1 MPGSFITPKADSTR
15 CCESPSKMIWLLCVL
30 SLVSYANAQSCG
42 GTFSGGSGTAASP
55 NYPSNYGNDLNC
67 EYVFPHTGQLLQIEF
82 TAFHLEAASSW
93 TGSCY
98 DVVTV
103 YEGGNNLG
111 SYCGSTRPATL
122 TTRSEV
128 RIVFSTDYSVT
139 ASGFSLTY
147 SRGGEIITTTTVPV
161 PTYAPGSCGTPAIQ
175 PRSSEM
181 LRYDQAEGR
190 IVNGDDA
197 TPHSW
202 PWQVSLQTSTGWHYC
217 GGSIVNNEWVV
228 TAAHCDPSISG
239 DYVILGEHNKGGG
252 TEPIQ
257 SKRISK
263 KLCHQQY
270 NSNTIDYDICL
281 LKLATPAEFNTN
293 VHPVC
298 LAQAGDDASFP
309 AGMSCYTS
317 GWGKTSASSST
328 TPDILQQA
336 MIPLISTSSCQSA
349 WGSVNTITDRMI
361 CAGADGATSC
371 MGDSGGPLVCQKDGA
386 WNLVGVVSWGSS
398 QCSTSTPAVYA
409 RVTNLRQWLENT
421 MANN

>member
-1 MPGSFITPKADSTR
+1 MLR
-15 CCESPSKMIWLLCVL
+15 LLCCL
-30 SLVSYANAQSCG
+30 LLVSYAAAQSCG
-42 GTFSGGSGTAASP
+42 GTFTASSGTVASP
-55 NYPSNYGNDLNC
+55 NYPNSYGNDLNC
-67 EYVFPHTGQLLQIEF
+67 EYVFPANGQLLQITF
-82 TAFHLEAASSW
+82 NAFLLEAASSW

-98 DVVTV
+98 DTVTV
-103 YEGGNNLG
+103 YDGGNRVG
-111 SYCGSTRPATL
+111 AYCGSQSPGTI

-128 RIVFSTDYSVT
+128 RIVFTSDYSVT
-139 ASGFSLTY
+139 TSGFSASY
-147 SRGGEIITTTTVPV
+147 SRGGEIITTTTVPP
-161 PTYAPGSCGTPAIQ
+161 PTYAPGTCGTPAIQ

-257 SKRISK
+257 SVRISK
-263 KLCHQQY
+263 KICHQQY

-281 LKLATPAEFNTN
+281 LKLATPAQFNTN

-298 LAQAGDDASFP
+298 MAASGDDASFP

-336 MIPLISTSSCQSA
+336 MIPLISTSSCQNA

-409 RVTNLRQWLENT
+409 RVTNLRQWLDST

>member
-1 MPGSFITPKADSTR
+1 
-15 CCESPSKMIWLLCVL
+15 MIWLLCVL
-30 SLVSYANAQSCG
+30 SLASYAKAQSCG
-42 GTFSGGSGTAASP
+42 GTFSGSSGTAASP
-55 NYPSNYGNDLNC
+55 NYPSSYGNDLNC
-67 EYVFPHTGQLLQIEF
+67 EYTFPANGQLLQITFNSFE
-82 TAFHLEAASSW
+82 LEAASSW

-98 DVVTV
+98 DTVTV
-103 YEGGNNLG
+103 YDGGVRVG
-111 SYCGSTRPATL
+111 EYCGTNRPANIA
-122 TTRSEV
+122 TRSEV
-128 RIVFSTDYSVT
+128 TIEFSSDYSVT
-139 ASGFSLTY
+139 ASGFSLSF
-147 SRGGEIITTTTVPV
+147 SRGGEIITTTTLPP

-217 GGSIVNNEWVV
+217 GGSIVNENWVI
-228 TAAHCDPSISG
+228 TAAHCDPTISS

-252 TEPIQ
+252 TESIQ
-257 SKRISK
+257 SVRISRK
-263 KLCHQQY
+263 ICHQQY

-281 LKLATPAEFNTN
+281 LKLATPAVFSDK

-298 LAQAGDDASFP
+298 MANSGDDSSFP
-309 AGMSCYTS
+309 AGMRCYTS
-317 GWGKTSASSST
+317 GWGKTSASSSG

-336 MIPLISTSSCQSA
+336 MIPLISTSQCQAA
-349 WGSVNTITDRMI
+349 WGSVNTITDRMV

-386 WNLVGVVSWGSS
+386 WNLIGVVSWGSS

-409 RVTNLRQWLENT
+409 RVTNLRQWLDST

>member
-1 MPGSFITPKADSTR
+1 
-15 CCESPSKMIWLLCVL
+15 MIWLLCVL
-30 SLVSYANAQSCG
+30 SLASYAKAQSCG
-42 GTFSGGSGTAASP
+42 GSFIASSGTAASP
-55 NYPSNYGNDLNC
+55 NYPSNYGNDLRC
-67 EYVFPHTGQLLQIEF
+67 EYVFPANGQLLQISF
-82 TAFHLEAASSW
+82 THFHLEAASSW
-93 TGSCY
+93 SGSCY
-98 DVVTV
+98 DTVTV
-103 YEGGNNLG
+103 YEGSNLVG
-111 SYCGSTRPATL
+111 TYCGTNGPANIA
-122 TTRSEV
+122 TRSEV

-139 ASGFSLTY
+139 TAGFSLSY
-147 SRGGEIITTTTVPV
+147 SRGGEIITTTTLPP

-181 LRYDQAEGR
+181 LRYDQAQGR

-202 PWQVSLQTSTGWHYC
+202 PWQVSLQTSTDWHYC
-217 GGSIVNNEWVV
+217 GGSLLNENWVV

-239 DYVILGEHNKGGG
+239 DYVVLGEHDRGNSF
-252 TEPIQ
+252 EPIQ
-257 SKRISK
+257 RLRISR
-263 KLCHQQY
+263 KLCHAQY

-281 LKLATPAEFNTN
+281 LKLATPAVMSDA

-298 LAQAGDDASFP
+298 LAADDAPFP

-317 GWGKTSASSST
+317 GWGKTSASAST
-328 TPDILQQA
+328 TPMILQQA
-336 MIPLISTSSCQSA
+336 MIPLVSTSQCQSA

-409 RVTNLRQWLENT
+409 RVTNLRQWLDST

>member
-1 MPGSFITPKADSTR
+1 MLR
-15 CCESPSKMIWLLCVL
+15 LLCCLV
-30 SLVSYANAQSCG
+30 LVSYTAAQSCG
-42 GTFSGGSGTAASP
+42 GTFSGSSGTVASP
-55 NYPSNYGNDLNC
+55 SHPNSYANDLDC
-67 EYVFPHTGQLLQIEF
+67 EYVFPANGQLLQITF
-82 TAFHLEAASSW
+82 NSFQLEAASSW

-98 DVVTV
+98 DSVTV
-103 YEGGNNLG
+103 FDGGNRIG
-111 SYCGSTRPATL
+111 EYCGSDNPGTI
-122 TTRSEV
+122 TTRSDV
-128 RIVFSTDYSVT
+128 SIVFTSDYSVVG
-139 ASGFSLTY
+139 AGFSASY
-147 SRGGEIITTTTVPV
+147 SRGGAIVTTTTLPP
-161 PTYAPGSCGTPAIQ
+161 PTYAPIVPGSCGTPAIQ

-181 LRYDQAEGR
+181 LRYDQAQSR

-228 TAAHCDPSISG
+228 TAAHCDPTISS

-252 TEPIQ
+252 SESIQ
-257 SKRISK
+257 RLRIATK
-263 KLCHQQY
+263 ICHPQY
-270 NSNTIDYDICL
+270 SSNIIDYDICL
-281 LKLATPAEFNTN
+281 LKLATPAVMSDK

-298 LAQAGDDASFP
+298 LGNYGDEGSFP

-317 GWGKTSASSST
+317 GWGKTSASSSN

-336 MIPLISTSSCQSA
+336 MIPLISTSQCQSA

-409 RVTNLRQWLENT
+409 RVTNLRQWLDTT
-421 MANN
+421 MARN